1 VDLRIVLE
9 RCTGCRLCV
18 PACPR
23 GAISVL
29 DKKARV
35 DMAKCDFCGACVS
48 ACGKFRA
55 IELIGEPAPTV
66 DKNQYRGVC
75 IFAEQKDG
83 RIANVTLELL
93 AEGRRLADELG
104 EPLSAILPGHRI
116 ERAAQDLI
124 CYGADSVFLAEHPDG
139 RAFREDVCTEVM
151 VQLIK
156 EHRPSIVLL
165 GATDVGRCLAPRVA
179 SRLRTGLTADCTGL
193 EIDRESR
200 DLVQTRPAFGGN
212 LMATIVCPNHRPQMA
227 TVRPKVFKAA
237 RLDEGRVGQIIRY
250 DYRQQ
255 SLAAGAELLEVVQ
268 KVTEAACLSEADIIV
283 AGGLGLG
290 DAANFRIIEDLAEA
304 LGGAV
309 GASRAAVD
317 AGWVPYA
324 HQVGQT
330 GKTVRPKLY
339 IACGIRGAIQHLVG
353 MQSSEMIVAINK
365 DPAAPIF
372 DVADYGIVGDV
383 LEIVPA
389 WTRESRKT
397 KGLSGVLEQRV
408 SDLEKV
414 AATVPEALVPPPR
427 RPRPCSRPAPAGWC
441 LAGAGSEP
449 GDFSQAAR
457 ASTTRAIAQ
466 PDADGISHPL
476 EATCSSACR

>member
-1 VDLRIVLE
+1 MDLRIIPE
-9 RCTGCRLCV
+9 RCIGCGVCV
-18 PACPR
+18 PVCPH

-35 DMAKCDFCGACVS
+35 DMAKCDLCGACVT
-48 ACGKFRA
+48 ACEKFKA
-55 IELIGEPAPTV
+55 IEVIRELAPTV
-66 DKNQYRGVC
+66 NKSQHRGVC
-75 IFAEQKDG
+75 IFVEHKNG
-83 RIANVTLELL
+83 RIASVTLELL

-104 EPLSAILPGHRI
+104 EPLSAILSGDRI
-116 ERAAQDLI
+116 ESTARDLI
-124 CYGADSVFLAEHPDG
+124 CYGADRVYLAEHPNG
-139 RAFREDVCTEVM
+139 RTFREDVCTEVM

-156 EHRPSIVLL
+156 EHRPSIVLF
-165 GATDVGRCLAPRVA
+165 GATGVGRSLAPRVA

-200 DLVQTRPAFGGN
+200 DLMQTRPAFGGN

-237 RLDEGRVGQIIRY
+237 RRDQARVGQVIKY
-250 DYRQQ
+250 DYSQQ
-255 SLAAGAELLEVVQ
+255 ILAVGAELLEVVENAME
-268 KVTEAACLSEADIIV
+268 TACLSEADIIV

-290 DAANFRIIEDLAEA
+290 DAGNFRIIEDLAQV

-317 AGWVPYA
+317 AGWAPYA

-365 DPAAPIF
+365 DPGAPIF

-389 WTRESRKT
+389 LTRESERMKDSL
-397 KGLSGVLEQRV
+397 GIPGHRV
-408 SDLEKV
+408 SDLEEV
-414 AATVPEALVPPPR
+414 AVAVPEAVGRPLDDLDLVRDP
-427 RPRPCSRPAPAGWC
+427 
-441 LAGAGSEP
+441 LQ
-449 GDFSQAAR
+449 QA
-457 ASTTRAIAQ
+457 
-466 PDADGISHPL
+466 DA
-476 EATCSSACR
+476 

>member
-1 VDLRIVLE
+1 MDLRVILE
-9 RCTGCRLCV
+9 RCTGCKLCV

-35 DMAKCDFCGACVS
+35 DMAKCDLCGACVS
-48 ACGKFRA
+48 ACGKFKA
-55 IELIGEPAPTV
+55 IEVIGELAPTAN
-66 DKNQYRGVC
+66 KSQHRGVC
-75 IFAEQKDG
+75 IFVEQKDG
-83 RIANVTLELL
+83 RIASVTLELL
-93 AEGRRLADELG
+93 GEGRRLADELG
-104 EPLSAILPGHRI
+104 EPLSAILSGDRI
-116 ERAAQDLI
+116 ERTARDLI
-124 CYGADSVFLAEHPDG
+124 CYGADRVYLAEHPDG
-139 RAFREDVCTEVM
+139 RAFREDACTEVM

-156 EHRPSIVLL
+156 EHRPGIVLL
-165 GATDVGRCLAPRVA
+165 GATDVGRSLAPRVA

-237 RLDEGRVGQIIRY
+237 RRDEARVGQIIKY
-250 DYRQQ
+250 DYSQQ
-255 SLAAGAELLEVVQ
+255 CLAVGAELLEVVE
-268 KVTEAACLSEADIIV
+268 KVTQTACLSEADIIV

-290 DAANFRIIEDLAEA
+290 DAGNFRSLEELAQV

-353 MQSSEMIVAINK
+353 MQSSEMVVAINK
-365 DPAAPIF
+365 DPGAPIF

-389 WTRESRKT
+389 LTRESRKM
-397 KGLSGVLEQRV
+397 KESSGILGQRV

-414 AATVPEALVPPPR
+414 AVTVPEAVGRPLDDLDLVRDPLQQ
-427 RPRPCSRPAPAGWC
+427 AGV
-441 LAGAGSEP
+441 
-449 GDFSQAAR
+449 
-457 ASTTRAIAQ
+457 
-466 PDADGISHPL
+466 
-476 EATCSSACR
+476 